1 MDVLVREAGARRK
14 THTPFASASELNE
27 LSLILIGLEGEI
39 ASGPSFFP
47 IAPASL
53 MLMIIIRR

>member
-14 THTPFASASELNE
+14 RHTSFASASEWNE
-27 LSLILIGLEGEI
+27 LSLILTGFEGEI
-39 ASGPSFFP
+39 ASGPSLFP